1 MNEHPE
7 FMSEGEFIDSDRNMT
22 DRSGALDI
30 NLNEGHKDHSFEE
43 ENNGFEDEH
52 EGDFGNDLGDFDDGD
67 MEMDSARQ
75 AEMLEATD
83 FI

>member
-7 FMSEGEFIDSDRNMT
+7 FLSEGEFIDSDRNMT

-30 NLNEGHKDHSFEE
+30 NLNDNHRDLSFEE
-43 ENNGFEDEH
+43 ENNGFEDEGH
-52 EGDFGNDLGDFDDGD
+52 GDNDLGDFDDGD